1 MTTKADIFEFLK
13 SSRVKKLFG
22 MLYGDSDQTVQAQ
35 IKRYAKIVEKY
46 YEIFGQDCDEAVL
59 FSTPGRTEV
68 GGNHTD
74 HNFGRVLAAGVN
86 LDSVAAASK
95 TDDSVITVYSEGY
108 PDPFVVDLRHLSP
121 KAKEEGT
128 TSALVR
134 GTAARFHELGF
145 DIGGFNAYI
154 SSNVLIGSGL
164 SSSAS
169 IEVLL
174 GTILNHFY
182 NQGKIKPETLSMIG
196 QYAENRYF
204 NKPCGLM
211 DQIACAV
218 GGFVAIDFKNPS
230 DPLIRRVN
238 FDFDSQDY
246 SLLVVDTGG
255 NHADLT
261 EDYASI
267 PLEMK
272 KVAQLLGAE
281 VCREITYDQIA
292 QNIAR
297 LRSEA
302 GDRAVMRAM
311 HFLDE
316 NQRVHYQV
324 QALES
329 GDFKRFLQLVIE
341 SGNSSFK
348 WLQNCYTMKNPKEQ
362 NIALALAITEKFLQG
377 KEPGAYRVHG
387 GGFAGTIQVFMHNS
401 YLNEYVSQMKTVFGE
416 KAATVLRVRPL
427 GTICIQEAAA
437 NI

>member
-1 MTTKADIFEFLK
+1 
-13 SSRVKKLFG
+13 
-22 MLYGDSDQTVQAQ
+22 
-35 IKRYAKIVEKY
+35 
-46 YEIFGQDCDEAVL
+46 
-59 FSTPGRTEV
+59 
-68 GGNHTD
+68 
-74 HNFGRVLAAGVN
+74 
-86 LDSVAAASK
+86 
-95 TDDSVITVYSEGY
+95 
-108 PDPFVVDLRHLSP
+108 
-121 KAKEEGT
+121 
-128 TSALVR
+128 
-134 GTAARFHELGF
+134 
-145 DIGGFNAYI
+145 
-154 SSNVLIGSGL
+154 
-164 SSSAS
+164 
-169 IEVLL
+169 
-174 GTILNHFY
+174 
-182 NQGKIKPETLSMIG
+182 
-196 QYAENRYF
+196 
-204 NKPCGLM
+204 M